1 MSLAARQ
8 GAAHVQLPLGQ
19 LALVG
24 LGAFCIANPDK
35 FFSTLAHG
43 AAFLQ
48 NSEGPRS
55 QGGASS
61 QPIII
66 HQSVPAAAGS
76 SAKGIAI
83 RLVVGASLCWGSYV
97 VLVTVLPEQAKQLL
111 PVNKAVFNQA
121 VTSLGKAVLNLK
133 DTLLEQ
139 MHALSGKQD
148 ELSDKQDKT
157 HTEVVEIKEN
167 VQDVK
172 GDISAVQEALDLCQA
187 SLSDAERR
195 TTYITRG
202 VQLLTRGVS
211 TILPEDE
218 HLLTELAK
226 YNLAGEEFRG
236 PAPLQ
241 RERRL
246 REHRDNLRR
255 LEVEHQSP
263 SRDTP
268 QAEIV
273 IRPSSGIS
281 VNSLES
287 PYAEAYQVQSNQSSD
302 PENDH
307 PAKIVSPAAVEA
319 SVADIHTLLRMHGN
333 PAAIQTPLNN
343 NVHSVMRPRRSHV

>member
-1 MSLAARQ
+1 MSFAAGAARG

-35 FFSTLAHG
+35 FFASLAHG

-48 NSEGPRS
+48 YPAPPN
-55 QGGASS
+55 QGVSN

-66 HQSVPAAAGS
+66 HQSVPAVGGS
-76 SAKGIAI
+76 SAKGIVV
-83 RLVVGASLCWGSYV
+83 RLVVGSVLCWGSYV

-111 PVNKAVFNQA
+111 PVNKAIFNQA

-139 MHALSGKQD
+139 MHGLSGKQD

-157 HTEVVEIKEN
+157 HTEVLDIKEN
-167 VQDVK
+167 VNDVK
-172 GDISAVQEALDLCQA
+172 GDINAVQEALDLCQA

-195 TTYITRG
+195 TSYITRG

-218 HLLTELAK
+218 HLLTELARF
-226 YNLAGEEFRG
+226 NLAGEEFRG
-236 PAPLQ
+236 PAPMQ
-241 RERRL
+241 QRRL
-246 REHRDNLRR
+246 LEYRDNMRR
-255 LEVEHQSP
+255 EMSEEQHPQ
-263 SRDTP
+263 TP

-287 PYAEAYQVQSNQSSD
+287 PYAEAYVHRNPSSD

-307 PAKIVSPAAVEA
+307 PAKIVSTPAVEA
-319 SVADIHTLLRMHGN
+319 SVADIHTLLRMHGGGMQSPSGN
-333 PAAIQTPLNN
+333 L
-343 NVHSVMRPRRSHV
+343 HSVMKPRRSHV

>member
-1 MSLAARQ
+1 MSFASGAARH

-48 NSEGPRS
+48 NTEPRN
-55 QGGASS
+55 QGASS

-83 RLVVGASLCWGSYV
+83 RLVLGASLCWGSYV

-157 HTEVVEIKEN
+157 HIEVVEIKEN
-167 VQDVK
+167 VHDVK

-211 TILPEDE
+211 TILPQDE

-255 LEVEHQSP
+255 LEAEERNPH
-263 SRDTP
+263 TP

-287 PYAEAYQVQSNQSSD
+287 PYAEAHVQSIQSSD

-333 PAAIQTPLNN
+333 PTAIQTPLNN